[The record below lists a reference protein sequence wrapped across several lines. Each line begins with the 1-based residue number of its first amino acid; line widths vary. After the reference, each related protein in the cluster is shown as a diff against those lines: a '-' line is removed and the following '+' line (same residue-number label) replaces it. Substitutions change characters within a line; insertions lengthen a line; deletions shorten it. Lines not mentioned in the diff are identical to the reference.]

1 MTETNF
7 KTLKIEK
14 LTGAMGAMIS
24 GVNLSENIS
33 DEQFTE
39 IRDAL
44 FTYGAIGF
52 RNQNLSFGE
61 HSRFAKRFGSLE
73 VHPIVNGMDEHPE
86 IIKMHK
92 PAGTAASFGVGWHTD
107 NSFFEKP
114 SLGSILYA
122 EIIPPVGGD
131 TLFANQQ
138 LAYQH
143 LSEGLK
149 ETLEGLVA
157 IHSAQDAYTSPS
169 ALEKYDG
176 DGPISYK
183 KSEIVTQSVE
193 HPVIIQHPVTG
204 KKALYVNSMFTSH
217 FKGWS
222 VEESQPLIE
231 YLCAHATRIDFQC
244 RFRWEKGM
252 VAMWDNRIV
261 QHAALNDY
269 EQYER
274 LIYRITVNG
283 DTLKSS

>member
-1 MTETNF
+1 MSDLIY
-7 KTLKIEK
+7 KTIKVER
-14 LTGAMGAMIS
+14 LTGAMGAEIS
-24 GVNLSENIS
+24 GVDLSASLSEA
-33 DEQFTE
+33 QFEE
-39 IRDAL
+39 IRAAL
-44 FTYGAIGF
+44 FEFGAICF
-52 RNQNLSFGE
+52 RGQDMSFE
-61 HSRFAKRFGSLE
+61 DHARFARRFGTLE
-73 VHPIVNGMDEHPE
+73 VHPIVKGMEGHPE

-92 PAGTAASFGVGWHTD
+92 PAGTTATFGTDWHTD

-138 LAYQH
+138 LAYEK
-143 LSEGLK
+143 LSDGLK
-149 ETLEGLVA
+149 ETLEGMVA
-157 IHSAQDAYTSPS
+157 IHSAEEAYTSPT

-176 DGPISYK
+176 DGPIAYM
-183 KSEIVTQSVE
+183 KSDIITETVE
-193 HPVIIQHPVTG
+193 HPVIIKHPVTG
-204 KKALYVNSMFTSH
+204 KKALYVNPLFTRQ

-222 VEESQPLIE
+222 IEESRPLIA
-231 YLCAHATRIDFQC
+231 YLCAHAVRIDFQC

-283 DTLKSS
+283 DALK

>member
-1 MTETNF
+1 MSVNQTKSINV
-7 KTLKIEK
+7 KA
-14 LTGAMGAMIS
+14 LTGAMGAEIS
-24 GVNLSENIS
+24 GVDLSDDLS
-33 DEQFTE
+33 DQQFAA
-39 IRDAL
+39 IRSAL
-44 FTYGAIGF
+44 FDNGAIFF
-52 RNQNLSFGE
+52 RKQTLSFDD
-61 HSRFAKRFGSLE
+61 HSAFAKRFGSLE
-73 VHPIVNGMDEHPE
+73 VHPIVKGMPEHPE

-92 PAGTAASFGVGWHTD
+92 PAGEAATFGTDWHTD

-114 SLGSILYA
+114 SLGSILYS

-157 IHSAQDAYTSPS
+157 IHCAEEAYTSPT

-176 DGPISYK
+176 DGPISYM
-183 KSEIVTQSVE
+183 KSDIISETVE
-193 HPVIIQHPVTG
+193 HPVIIKHPVTG
-204 KKALYVNSMFTSH
+204 KKALYVNPLFTRQ

-222 VEESQPLIE
+222 LEESRPFID
-231 YLCAHATRIDFQC
+231 YLCQHATRIDFQC
-244 RFRWEKGM
+244 RFRWEQGM
-252 VAMWDNRIV
+252 VAMWDNRVV

-283 DTLKSS
+283 EALK

>member
-1 MTETNF
+1 MSDLIY
-7 KTLKIEK
+7 KTIKVER
-14 LTGAMGAMIS
+14 LTGAMGAEIS
-24 GVNLSENIS
+24 GVDLSASLSEA
-33 DEQFTE
+33 QFEE
-39 IRDAL
+39 IRAAL
-44 FTYGAIGF
+44 FEFGAICF
-52 RNQNLSFGE
+52 RGQDMSFE
-61 HSRFAKRFGSLE
+61 DHARFARRFGTLE
-73 VHPIVNGMDEHPE
+73 VHPIVKGMEGHPE

-92 PAGTAASFGVGWHTD
+92 PAGTAATFGTDWHTD

-138 LAYQH
+138 LAYEK
-143 LSEGLK
+143 LSDGLK
-149 ETLEGLVA
+149 ETLEGMVA
-157 IHSAQDAYTSPS
+157 IHSAEEAYTSPT

-176 DGPISYK
+176 DGPITYK
-183 KSEIVTQSVE
+183 KSDIITETVE
-193 HPVIIQHPVTG
+193 HPVIIKHPVTG
-204 KKALYVNSMFTSH
+204 KKALYVNPLFTRQ

-222 VEESQPLIE
+222 IEESRPLIA
-231 YLCAHATRIDFQC
+231 YLCAHAVRIDFQC

-283 DTLKSS
+283 DALK